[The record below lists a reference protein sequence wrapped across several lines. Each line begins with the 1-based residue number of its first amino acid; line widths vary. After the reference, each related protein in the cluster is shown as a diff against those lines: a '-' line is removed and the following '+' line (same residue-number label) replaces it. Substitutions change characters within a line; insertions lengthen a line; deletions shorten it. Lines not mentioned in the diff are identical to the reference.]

1 MDGSSNSEQKGTF
14 SLCNV
19 KKSKK
24 KTKTN
29 PAIFVTR
36 IKLCDANA
44 AQTRK
49 LKHRV
54 SAAAITAA
62 LACLRSV
69 SEDPAS
75 LRRTDIC

>member
-1 MDGSSNSEQKGTF
+1 MDGSSNSERKGTF
-14 SLCNV
+14 SLCNG
-19 KKSKK
+19 KRKK
-24 KTKTN
+24 KI

-44 AQTRK
+44 AQTQK
-49 LKHRV
+49 LKRRV
-54 SAAAITAA
+54 SAAAVAAA